1 VPAYQIQSPE
11 FNSQQHQGKKGREGV
26 KKEGM
31 ERWNEGRKEGKKD
44 LEIFFNQNVSVCF
57 FKVG

>member
-1 VPAYQIQSPE
+1 
-11 FNSQQHQGKKGREGV
+11 V